1 MVVKNS
7 KGKILSEK
15 SEQEIKSEKKQ
26 RMRRIN
32 QKAFGEFNMSY
43 DDLTQEQQEWAENEV
58 DIEDET
64 EVWD

>member
-1 MVVKNS
+1 MVVKNR
-7 KGKILSEK
+7 K
-15 SEQEIKSEKKQ
+15 SEQEIKGEKKQ

-32 QKAFGEFNMSY
+32 QKAFGKFNMSY

-64 EVWD
+64 EVWN